1 MNNKS
6 DIFHSKN
13 YLFLNF
19 LILLGYLC
27 LYPLITSKLS
37 PYDYGNYIFAHS
49 VAVIIVGISNFGV
62 KIGYKRNFFEFYN
75 KKKESEI
82 LLFSVQIFVIIIFIS
97 VFIINFI
104 FKENITSY
112 FGAVKNIKNF
122 WLLLLLGLMFESFSK
137 YYLIFLENRRESQK
151 YFYLIFFKSII
162 YFILVLFFLFNNY
175 GLKSLIYSL
184 LMSNFILFCFVIFF
198 QLKNKYFRFN
208 KTYMK
213 DVLKISLPN
222 TPKILFGQINSK
234 ADKILISTLST
245 FSNTGIYSIAQ
256 SLSYVIF
263 QIINSLDKVFITKT
277 NKMLFDKQNYN
288 IGPFLTSFI
297 YFCSIPAIGLIYFN
311 ELIMEIFI
319 DKKYHGS
326 ENIIII
332 LVIYYFSLIFGK
344 ISGTQLIYAK
354 KIWLNT
360 NFFILNIFLNII
372 FNIPLIYYFNMLG
385 AAVATLLSSSISL
398 LFSMYFAKKYSPIH
412 YERKQVSIIF
422 GFILLS
428 SVYSILVSNQF
439 LEVNL
444 IFDQFIGFAVILLFI
459 IHGYLQ
465 KIYDQNT
472 LKSIFRILKKKR
484 NVKTDN

>member
-151 YFYLIFFKSII
+151 YFYLIFFK
-162 YFILVLFFLFNNY
+162 
-175 GLKSLIYSL
+175 
-184 LMSNFILFCFVIFF
+184 
-198 QLKNKYFRFN
+198 
-208 KTYMK
+208 
-213 DVLKISLPN
+213 
-222 TPKILFGQINSK
+222 
-234 ADKILISTLST
+234 
-245 FSNTGIYSIAQ
+245 
-256 SLSYVIF
+256 
-263 QIINSLDKVFITKT
+263 
-277 NKMLFDKQNYN
+277 
-288 IGPFLTSFI
+288 
-297 YFCSIPAIGLIYFN
+297 
-311 ELIMEIFI
+311 
-319 DKKYHGS
+319 
-326 ENIIII
+326 
-332 LVIYYFSLIFGK
+332 
-344 ISGTQLIYAK
+344 
-354 KIWLNT
+354 
-360 NFFILNIFLNII
+360 
-372 FNIPLIYYFNMLG
+372 
-385 AAVATLLSSSISL
+385 
-398 LFSMYFAKKYSPIH
+398 
-412 YERKQVSIIF
+412 
-422 GFILLS
+422 
-428 SVYSILVSNQF
+428 
-439 LEVNL
+439 
-444 IFDQFIGFAVILLFI
+444 
-459 IHGYLQ
+459 
-465 KIYDQNT
+465 
-472 LKSIFRILKKKR
+472 
-484 NVKTDN
+484 

>member
-19 LILLGYLC
+19 LILLGYIF
-27 LYPLITSKLS
+27 LYPVITNKLS
-37 PYDYGNYIFAHS
+37 PHDYGNYIFAHS
-49 VAVIIVGISNFGV
+49 LAVIIVGISNFGIKV
-62 KIGYKRNFFEFYN
+62 GYKRNFFEFRN

-82 LLFSVQIFVIIIFIS
+82 LLFSVQIFIITVFIF

-104 FKENITSY
+104 FKENIASY
-112 FGAVKNIKNF
+112 FGVVKNIKNF

-137 YYLIFLENRRESQK
+137 YYLTFLENRRESQK
-151 YFYLIFFKSII
+151 YFFIIFFKTLI
-162 YFILVLFFLFNNY
+162 YFILLLFFLFNKY
-175 GLKSLIYSL
+175 FLKSLIYSL
-184 LMSNFILFCFVIFF
+184 LISNFILLCFVIFF
-198 QLKNKYFRFN
+198 QLKNKYFKFN

-213 DVLKISLPN
+213 AVLKISLPN

-263 QIINSLDKVFITKT
+263 QIITSLDKVFITKT
-277 NKMLFDKQNYN
+277 NKMLFDKENHK
-288 IGPFLTSFI
+288 IGPYLTSFI

-319 DKKYHGS
+319 DNKYHGS

-332 LVIYYFSLIFGK
+332 LAIYYFSLIFGK

-372 FNIPLIYYFNMLG
+372 LNIPLIYYFNILG
-385 AAVATLLSSSISL
+385 AAVATLLSSTVSL
-398 LFSMYFAKKYSPIH
+398 LFSMFFAKKYSPIY
-412 YERKQVSIIF
+412 YERKQVLIIF
-422 GFILLS
+422 GFIS
-428 SVYSILVSNQF
+428 FSGIYSILVSNQF
-439 LEVNL
+439 LEVSL
-444 IFDQFIGFAVILLFI
+444 IFDQFIGFAVILLFLI
-459 IHGYLQ
+459 YGYLHN
-465 KIYDQNT
+465 IYNQNT
-472 LKSIFRILKKKR
+472 LKNIFQILKKNK
-484 NVKTDN
+484 NAKTDN